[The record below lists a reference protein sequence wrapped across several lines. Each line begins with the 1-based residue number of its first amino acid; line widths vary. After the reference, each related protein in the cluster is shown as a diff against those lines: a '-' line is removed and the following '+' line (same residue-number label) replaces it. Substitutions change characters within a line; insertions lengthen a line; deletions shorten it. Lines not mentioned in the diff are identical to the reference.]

1 MMACPSI
8 HRRSAADWV
17 RGIGPLVL
25 FAVAMIPLAGCQQ
38 GPFGA
43 QGQANVAQI
52 QAQNQT
58 LIADNQRL
66 VEEHAKLD
74 RDNQEHSKLLAQSQQ
89 QLQQRDNENSLLRNQ
104 LRDVNT
110 QLAQVQSQKSD
121 VENQAQAL
129 LASARRNG
137 GATIRANN
145 TLRASLPQ
153 FTMPEVQA
161 RVDGDLIR
169 IAIPTDRL
177 FQPGSTQLNADAGAI
192 IDNVAAEIARRYP
205 EQVIGIEGHTDSD
218 QGAWSA
224 AGGPSLSTGHQVS
237 VSQAGAVY
245 EQIATRGRLRPG
257 QMFVTGYGANFPLY
271 SNADPA
277 GRNANRRIELVVY
290 PDRPGG

>member
-1 MMACPSI
+1 MPWI
-8 HRRSAADWV
+8 RRTVVLAA
-17 RGIGPLVL
+17 LL
-25 FAVAMIPLAGCQQ
+25 IPVTGCQQ
-38 GPFGA
+38 GPFA
-43 QGQANVAQI
+43 PHGQANLQQI
-52 QAQNQT
+52 QTQNQT

-89 QLQQRDNENSLLRNQ
+89 QLQQRDNENALLRNQ
-104 LRDVNT
+104 LHDVT
-110 QLAQVQSQKSD
+110 SQLAQVQSQKSD

-153 FTMPEVQA
+153 FSLPEIQA

-169 IAIPTDRL
+169 ITIPTDRI
-177 FQPGSTQLNADAGAI
+177 FQQGSTQLTADAPGI
-192 IDNVAAEIARRYP
+192 IDSVAAEIARRYP

-224 AGGPSLSTGHQVS
+224 AGAPSMSTGHQLS
-237 VSQAGAVY
+237 MSQAGAVY
-245 EQIATRGRLRPG
+245 EQIVSRGRLRAG